1 MMKKLLLLLLLPVCV
16 LGQEEQAD
24 NLDLDYYL
32 ILSGNGWC
40 SLQANGNPGYI
51 TKIKQIKDCLGSVDT
66 SQYDYFTFYFNSSY
80 ICEFEALLIN
90 TPDSVHEIFLTVGEE
105 AYLINAS
112 YQFIGLLPKKRANPD
127 CKLTF
132 RQKQSPKCASYIGP
146 SKYSYQSHTL
156 ESITK

>member
-1 MMKKLLLLLLLPVCV
+1 M
-16 LGQEEQAD
+16 
-24 NLDLDYYL
+24 DLDYDL
-32 ILSGNGWC
+32 ILDGNGWC
-40 SLQANGNPGYI
+40 SLQDNGNPGYI
-51 TKIKQIKDCLGSVDT
+51 TKPKQIKDCLGSVDT

-90 TPDSVHEIFLTVGEE
+90 TPDSVNEILLTAEEE

-112 YQFIGLLPKKRANPD
+112 YQFIGLLPKKRANPY

-132 RQKQSPKCASYIGP
+132 RQKRSPKCVSYIVP
-146 SKYSYQSHTL
+146 SNYSYQSHTL

>member
-1 MMKKLLLLLLLPVCV
+1 MKRLLLLLLLTLCV

-24 NLDLDYYL
+24 TLDLDYYL

-51 TKIKQIKDCLGSVDT
+51 TKIKQIKACLGSIDT
-66 SQYDYFTFYFNSSY
+66 SQYDYFTFHFNSSY

-90 TPDSVHEIFLTVGEE
+90 TPDSVHEIFLTAEEE

-112 YQFIGLLPKKRANPD
+112 YQFIGLLPKKRANPH

-132 RQKQSPKCASYIGP
+132 RQKQSPKCVTYVGGNN
-146 SKYSYQSHTL
+146 YRYQSHTL
-156 ESITK
+156 EPISK